1 MPSHRHG
8 PRRGLSPDLWLS
20 EQPSPGD
27 IDEIL
32 AFLKERG
39 TFRFPTISTGLFSA
53 AAAENPEF
61 RLTGYQYIWTR
72 DNCHIAHALWAVGEK
87 QQAIRAMSALLEFYA
102 KHRQKFSDIISG
114 AVDPSEPMHR
124 PHIRFD
130 GEALSEIDVRWAHA
144 QNDAL
149 GYVLWLVSKLL
160 RSGDLIPS
168 SQHLELLNLFVGY
181 FSTIQYWQDEDSGHW
196 EEARKIEA
204 SSIGPV
210 LAGLMELRSYL
221 ADNPSELID
230 LSLIN
235 DLITKGRSALL
246 EILPAESI
254 QPEAGKQ
261 RRYDSALLFLVYPL
275 EIVTDDMA
283 ARIVK
288 QTVEHLQGPIGIR
301 RYLGDSYWCA
311 NYRDLLSPEVRTTDF
326 SDDMSARDRLLQPG
340 QEAQWCLFD
349 PIVSVIH
356 GRRFLESADPAAL
369 QQQIHYLRRSL
380 KQLTDAQARFPE
392 YRCPESYFLEHGTWI
407 PNDMTPL
414 LWTQANLLLALHWM
428 RKSAAGRS
436 NEASPQVCDDD
447 KSL

>member
-1 MPSHRHG
+1 MPFPRHG
-8 PRRGLSPDLWLS
+8 MTPDLWLS
-20 EQPSPGD
+20 EQPSPDD

-32 AFLKERG
+32 EFLQERG
-39 TFRFPTISTGLFSA
+39 TFHFPTISTGLFSA

-61 RLTGYQYIWTR
+61 RLTGYQYVWTR
-72 DNCHIAHALWAVGEK
+72 DNCHIAHALWTVGEK
-87 QQAIRAMSALLEFYA
+87 QPAVRAMSALLEFYT
-102 KHRQKFSDIISG
+102 KYRQKFSDLISG
-114 AVDPSEPMHR
+114 TVDASDPMNR

-130 GEALSEIDVRWAHA
+130 GETLTEIDVRWAHA

-149 GYVLWLVSKLL
+149 GNVLWLASKLF

-168 SQHLELLNLFVGY
+168 SQHLDLLNLFVNY
-181 FSTIQYWQDEDSGHW
+181 FSKIQYWQDEDSGHW

-210 LAGLMELRSYL
+210 LAGLMELRQYL
-221 ADNPSELID
+221 ADHPSERID

-246 EILPAESI
+246 EILPAECI
-254 QPEAGKQ
+254 QPETGKQ

-275 EIVTDDMA
+275 EIVADEMA
-283 ARIVK
+283 VQIVE
-288 QTVEHLQGPIGIR
+288 QTIEHLQGPIGIR

-326 SDDMSARDRLLQPG
+326 SDDMSARDKLLQPG

-349 PIVSVIH
+349 PIISAIH
-356 GRRFLESADPAAL
+356 GRRFLESQDSADL

-380 KQLTDAQARFPE
+380 KQLTSAQTRFPE

-407 PNDMTPL
+407 PNDVTPL
-414 LWTQANLLLALHWM
+414 LWTQANLRLALHWM
-428 RKSAAGRS
+428 RQSAATTFS
-436 NEASPQVCDDD
+436 
-447 KSL
+447 KSSK